1 MKKYFWLALVVF
13 LAAGLRFYHLGLNPP
28 SIYWEEAAIGYDAYS
43 ILKTGKDFHG
53 NRLPLVA
60 FESFGDYK
68 PSLYF
73 YTTVPSVALFGL
85 NAFAVRAPSALF
97 GTLTVLLIYFLVQEL
112 FHSRSGVAPLA
123 TRNPKLVAL
132 LASLL
137 LATSPWHLQLSR
149 AGFEANLGLFLVV
162 LGAWLFL
169 KGTSHARYLW
179 LAVLT
184 WGLSFYA
191 YHADRVFIPLL
202 GLVWGLWF
210 FTSLVKKPKAVLA
223 AAGLFILIV
232 LPVSL
237 RLNSPQVKLRFQQT
251 SAFASLAPII
261 KSNQLIAED
270 GGGLVARLVHHR
282 FWHYGQIF
290 LKNYSDHYSGE
301 FLFLSGDTNPR
312 HSIQLVGGLYLIQL
326 PLILLGAA
334 WLFRRERSAFWLLT
348 LWLILAP
355 VPAGLTLATPHALRS
370 LPLLI
375 PLQIFS
381 AYGVVS
387 LFKNRRWLAS
397 LATLFLILEFGRYL
411 YLCHTVYPRL
421 YSDQWQYGYRQAVE
435 FVSSRQVDY
444 DHIYFTREL
453 GRPSIYYWF
462 YTKTDPQ
469 LVQAENDQA
478 AKDQGEFLNFGKIV
492 FGPPPENPPTGSL
505 IVVGGKDS
513 APAFATLLTTIFDLD
528 SKPVFAIY
536 EI

>member
-355 VPAGLTLATPHALRS
+355 
-370 LPLLI
+370 
-375 PLQIFS
+375 
-381 AYGVVS
+381 
-387 LFKNRRWLAS
+387 
-397 LATLFLILEFGRYL
+397 LFLILEFGRYL

-513 APAFATLLTTIFDLD
+513 APASATLLTTIFDLD